1 MINLPLK
8 DVLVLEFC
16 QYLSGPCATLRL
28 ADFGA
33 RVIKIERPKQ
43 GEAGRKLAIKNQWVG
58 DDSLL
63 FHTINRNKESFEA
76 DLNNPQDMEWVKKLI
91 AKADVMVHNFRP
103 GTMEKKELDY
113 ESVRK
118 LNKGIVYAT
127 ISGYG
132 ESGPWRNKPGQDLLI
147 QSLSGIAHTTGNND
161 DNPTPFGLAIGDY
174 LCGNQAVQG
183 ILAALIRKK
192 KTGSGAKIEL
202 SLMET
207 ALDFQFELLTTYLQ
221 SRQVPKRS
229 RVSNA
234 HALLSAPYGIYKTA
248 DGYLAVAM
256 MPLHKLNKAIDC
268 VELSAFSEDET
279 FARRDEI
286 KDCLARHLIT
296 QTTAYWLKK
305 AKPHDLWV
313 APVLNWDELRDS
325 QSYQQLE
332 IEQPLEVKEGKTITT
347 TRCPI
352 RIDGMPLRTTKP
364 APSMGEHTCIIKA
377 EFSK

>member
-28 ADFGA
+28 ADLGA

-43 GEAGRKLAIKNQWVG
+43 GEAGRKLAIKNQWIG

-76 DLNNPQDMEWVKKLI
+76 DLNDPQDVAWVRKLI
-91 AKADVMVHNFRP
+91 KKADVMIHNFRP

-118 LNKGIVYAT
+118 LNDGIVYAV

-132 ESGPWRNKPGQDLLI
+132 GAGPWRHKPGQDLLI
-147 QSLSGIAHTTGNND
+147 QSLSGITHTTGNKD
-161 DNPTPFGLAIGDY
+161 DNPTPFGLAISDY

-183 ILAALIRKK
+183 ILAALMRKK
-192 KTGSGAKIEL
+192 KTGCGAKIEL

-207 ALDFQFELLTTYLQ
+207 AIDFQFELLTTYLQ
-221 SRQVPKRS
+221 SKKVPKRS
-229 RVSNA
+229 RVNNA

-256 MPLHKLNKAIDC
+256 MPLQKLNKAIDC
-268 VELSAFSEDET
+268 AELSVFSEEEA
-279 FARRDEI
+279 FAKRDEI
-286 KDCLARHLIT
+286 KDCLARHFLT
-296 QTTAYWLKK
+296 RATAYWLGK
-305 AKPHDLWV
+305 AKPYDLWV
-313 APVLNWDELRDS
+313 APVLNWDELRHS
-325 QSYQQLE
+325 ESYQQLHM
-332 IEQPLEVKEGKTITT
+332 EQSLHLGEGRTIMT

-352 RIDGMPLRTTKP
+352 RIDGVLLNAGKP
-364 APSMGEHTCIIKA
+364 APRLGEHTCTIKT
-377 EFSK
+377 ELRK